1 MKRFFF
7 SLIALSAAVVGC
19 TQSALLESPEIFN
32 QEVSFSPY
40 TGRTP
45 VTKATDIVGKTGLA
59 SAGGFQVYCFLD
71 KKNSSP
77 LVTYIDD
84 AHVTSN
90 DGETWSYNKLVYW
103 PDATSQ
109 STLSFVA
116 YSSNAVNHLSSKSS
130 AGFTFTVPSDIDQ
143 QVDLLATAY
152 QEDLKL
158 GGTDVASDGKVTL
171 NFHHLLSRVGFKV
184 QTTTVKSVTIN
195 ALSLGGK
202 MVTSGSLSFT
212 SAKGTAIPAIVTSS
226 TKENNVTYSYLTGTE
241 TDPAT
246 TEVIS
251 GANTTAKRIVRN
263 ITNAQNQ
270 TVASEYMMIMPQ
282 TVAAQGDVTIN
293 ITYTIGTSPKSKSAK
308 VELPAGFVFAP
319 GKAYEFILNISTSAI
334 KFTVTEDDWGNPT
347 EDDKSYPL
355 IPTNP
360 NKVSANVK
368 VTGINTAEVILTPN
382 EANLGTIG
390 FKYAAVPVSGVVD
403 WNNVNSAFSF
413 TDYTKDVALAKQ
425 EIASLS
431 PNTSYVYCTYSTKSG
446 VTTHYSE
453 GSFVTKADIQV
464 ALEIDGGLTNIY
476 SNSIDVHCTY
486 PSSLTIEDSKFGFT
500 WVQGGGLP
508 IVGKSN
514 SVNGTAETTE
524 TDGKKAF
531 KATITGLEAATEYT
545 CRAYIEVNGVISYS
559 DPLPFTTAPI
569 IDSQTPQTPNK
580 EKCTFT
586 VEASPANAKVKLE
599 ADGVTTVEK
608 DGIASIEVEK
618 GTTVRYTVSLNDN
631 SETGSCIV
639 EHSQYI
645 KVTLVEDGDNLT
657 SPSVPPADE
666 WDEEDPEID
675 FSK

>member
-71 KKNSSP
+71 KKNNSP
-77 LVTYIDD
+77 LVTYLDD

-103 PDATSQ
+103 PDAASQ

-184 QTTTVKSVTIN
+184 QTTTDKSVTIN
-195 ALSLGGK
+195 ALSLSGK
-202 MVTSGSLSFT
+202 MATSGSLSFT
-212 SAKGTAIPAIVTSS
+212 SAKGAAIPSIVTSS

-282 TVAAQGDVTIN
+282 SVAAQGDVTIDV
-293 ITYTIGTSPKSKSAK
+293 TYTIAGSSKSKTAQI
-308 VELPAGFVFAP
+308 ELPSGFVFAA
-319 GKAYEFILNISTSAI
+319 GKAYEFILNISTSSI
-334 KFTVTEDDWGNPT
+334 KFTVTEDEWDNPT
-347 EDDKSYPL
+347 EDNNSYPL
-355 IPTNP
+355 VPEDE
-360 NKVSANVK
+360 NKVSAVAK
-368 VTGINTAEVILTPN
+368 VHSATTADIILTAK
-382 EANLGTIG
+382 EAGLGKIG
-390 FKYAAVPVSGVVD
+390 IEYKVKDATD
-403 WNNVNSAFSF
+403 WAEKNAP
-413 TDYTKDVALAKQ
+413 DYTVDTPITFNLEGLARNTEYVFRPYSEKD
-425 EIASLS
+425 
-431 PNTSYVYCTYSTKSG
+431 G
-446 VTTHYSE
+446 VKTEYSE
-453 GSFVTKADIQV
+453 GSFITKTSVSVAINISGGVVDIQPYQATVYGECINEGITERGFCLIQGTDTPTTNNRKIVV
-464 ALEIDGGLTNIY
+464 ASG
-476 SNSIDVHCTY
+476 
-486 PSSLTIEDSKFGFT
+486 
-500 WVQGGGLP
+500 
-508 IVGKSN
+508 
-514 SVNGTAETTE
+514 AE
-524 TDGKKAF
+524 F
-531 KATITGLEAATEYT
+531 KATFDGLTPATQYT
-545 CRAYIEVNGVISYS
+545 CCAYVIINGVTSYS
-559 DPLPFTTAPI
+559 NPANGQFWTAPVI
-569 IDSQTPQTPNK
+569 TVDPDTGGDNTGGDSTGGSDQKP
-580 EKCTFT
+580 
-586 VEASPANAKVKLE
+586 
-599 ADGVTTVEK
+599 DGPPV
-608 DGIASIEVEK
+608 DSW
-618 GTTVRYTVSLNDN
+618 
-631 SETGSCIV
+631 
-639 EHSQYI
+639 
-645 KVTLVEDGDNLT
+645 EDGD
-657 SPSVPPADE
+657 
-666 WDEEDPEID
+666 EIP
-675 FSK
+675 F

>member
-84 AHVTSN
+84 AHVTSS
-90 DGETWSYNKLVYW
+90 DGETWSYDKLVYW

-158 GGTDVASDGKVTL
+158 GKTGVASDGKVTL

-184 QTTTVKSVTIN
+184 QTTTNKSVTIN

-212 SAKGTAIPAIVTSS
+212 SAKGTEIPAIVPS
-226 TKENNVTYSYLTGTE
+226 TTKDNNVTYTYLSE
-241 TDPAT
+241 SPAAT
-246 TEVIS
+246 TEKIS

-270 TVASEYMMIMPQ
+270 KVASEYMMIMPQ
-282 TVAAQGDVTIN
+282 SVAAQGDITIYVT
-293 ITYTIGTSPKSKSAK
+293 YSIGESTKTKSAK

-319 GKAYEFILNISTSAI
+319 STAYEFILNISTSAI

-355 IPTNP
+355 IPEDE
-360 NKVSANVK
+360 NKVSAVAK
-368 VTGINTAEVILTPN
+368 VHSATTADIILTAK
-382 EANLGTIG
+382 EAGLGKIG
-390 FKYAAVPVSGVVD
+390 VEYKVKDDTD
-403 WNNVNSAFSF
+403 WTKINAQ
-413 TDYTKDVALAKQ
+413 DYTANTPKTFNLTGL
-425 EIASLS
+425 LS
-431 PNTSYVYCTYSTKSG
+431 NTEYQFRPYSESGEVKTY
-446 VTTHYSE
+446 YSE
-453 GSFVTKADIQV
+453 GSFITKTSVSVAINISGGVIDIQPYQATVYGECPNEGITERGFCLIQGTDTPTTNNRKIVV
-464 ALEIDGGLTNIY
+464 ASG
-476 SNSIDVHCTY
+476 
-486 PSSLTIEDSKFGFT
+486 
-500 WVQGGGLP
+500 
-508 IVGKSN
+508 
-514 SVNGTAETTE
+514 AE
-524 TDGKKAF
+524 F
-531 KATITGLEAATEYT
+531 KATFDGLTPATQYT
-545 CRAYIEVNGVISYS
+545 CCAYVIINGVTSYS
-559 DPLPFTTAPI
+559 NPANGQFWTAPVI
-569 IDSQTPQTPNK
+569 TVDPDTGGDNTGGDSTGGSDQKP
-580 EKCTFT
+580 
-586 VEASPANAKVKLE
+586 
-599 ADGVTTVEK
+599 DGPPV
-608 DGIASIEVEK
+608 DSW
-618 GTTVRYTVSLNDN
+618 
-631 SETGSCIV
+631 
-639 EHSQYI
+639 
-645 KVTLVEDGDNLT
+645 EDGD
-657 SPSVPPADE
+657 
-666 WDEEDPEID
+666 EIP
-675 FSK
+675 F